1 MKLAGGS
8 LTPLYQQVMDDIR
21 QDIESARYRPNQK
34 IPSEA
39 ELSEMYSVS
48 RITIRRAVEEL
59 SNEGYL
65 TKRQGKG
72 TYVNRARLVRKTLS
86 FADDLNF
93 VSLCEESGLVAEAI
107 VLECARVTG
116 DTEAKA
122 LLGLDESDD
131 LLLLRRLLTADGVP
145 VIYEMLVMPYSR
157 CSRFGEESLDE
168 PSLSSTLERLM
179 GARPTR
185 GANRILEVVRASID
199 LADTLG
205 VPVGE
210 PLYSI
215 RGIICDDSNAPLMLG
230 QLLMSTTVCAFS
242 I

>member
-21 QDIESARYRPNQK
+21 QDIESGRYRPNQK

-86 FADDLNF
+86 FSDDQSF
-93 VSLCEESGLVAEAI
+93 VMLCEESGLVAEAL
-107 VLECARVTG
+107 VLECARVSG
-116 DTEAKA
+116 DTEAKGM
-122 LLGLDESDD
+122 LGLSDDDD

-145 VIYEMLVMPYSR
+145 VFYETLVMPYDR
-157 CSRFGEESLDE
+157 CSRLGEEDLDE
-168 PSLSSTLERLM
+168 PNLSQTLSRTT
-179 GARPTR
+179 GIRPTR
-185 GANRILEVVRASID
+185 GASRILEVVRASID
-199 LADTLG
+199 MADTLG

-215 RGIICDDSNAPLMLG
+215 RGVICDESNAPVMLG
-230 QLLMSTTVCAFS
+230 HLLTPTTLCAFAV
-242 I
+242 